1 MAITEF
7 LQNNPEFEQSYI
19 EREKTFIPIFPEE
32 LQHLRDAAVPI
43 EQPYLSHPSE
53 DFSLRLREVT
63 LPDGAKKYSAT
74 LKSRAEI
81 TDEGRERLE
90 VESPITSELYDYYT
104 SFGLP
109 IVRKLRSHFDQNV
122 VVDFYSDGVAIEAEN
137 TKSWDDFTKKF
148 GDRFVDITGDRIA
161 DNEWRAHLD
170 YRRENDG
177 REALT
182 PLPELNPETIAR
194 DILNRYAGG
203 ERRIIVQ
210 IGGRSGSG
218 KSTIVRELQSKLAEY
233 GLSSETTSTDDYHRG
248 KTWLDN
254 YKGSEW
260 TEWDHPLV
268 YNTAALAED
277 LKRFSD
283 GEIIPKFHIDF
294 SVCEPQIVGTIGK
307 VDVLLVEGIYAGC
320 DDIKDFNDLYYE
332 LTTPLATCV
341 GRRILRDLRERPQFS
356 DLSASL
362 RYILEQAEPA
372 YRAQTK

>member
-1 MAITEF
+1 MATTEI
-7 LQNNPEFEQSYI
+7 LQNNPEFEQLYT

-32 LQHLRDAAVPI
+32 LEHLRDAAVPI

-63 LPDGAKKYSAT
+63 LPDGTKKYSAG
-74 LKSRAEI
+74 LKNRAKI
-81 TDEGRERLE
+81 TDNGRERLE
-90 VESPITSELYDYYT
+90 VETLIDADLYDYYT
-104 SFGLP
+104 QAGVP
-109 IVRKLRSHFDQNV
+109 TVRKFRAHFNDDV
-122 VVDFYSDGVAIEAEN
+122 IIDFYRDGVAIEAESPE
-137 TKSWDDFTKKF
+137 SWAKFTDQF

-161 DNEWRAHLD
+161 DNEWRAHLE

-177 REALT
+177 QEALT
-182 PLPELNPETIAR
+182 LQPELKADSIAL
-194 DILNRYAGG
+194 DIMRRYTAG

-218 KSTIVRELQSKLAEY
+218 KSTIVRKLQAKLAAY

-260 TEWDHPLV
+260 NEWDHPVV
-268 YNTAALAED
+268 YNTVALAED

-283 GEIIPKFHIDF
+283 GETIPKLHIDF
-294 SVCEPQIVGTIGK
+294 SVCEPHVIGTIGD

-320 DDIKDFNDLYYE
+320 EDIRDFAHLNYE
-332 LTTPLATCV
+332 MTTPLATCI
-341 GRRILRDLRERPQFS
+341 GRRLLRDLRERPQFANPE
-356 DLSASL
+356 ASL
-362 RYILEQAEPA
+362 RYMLEQAEPA